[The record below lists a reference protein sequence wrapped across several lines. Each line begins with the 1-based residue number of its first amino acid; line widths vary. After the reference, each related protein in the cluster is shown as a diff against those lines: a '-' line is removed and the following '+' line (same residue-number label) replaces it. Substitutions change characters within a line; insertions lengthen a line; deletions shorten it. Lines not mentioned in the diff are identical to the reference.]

1 MQVPSVGPVAAHNLL
16 EYDHP
21 TLSTNCVVVDEPGVP
36 PAPPPCHPLTES
48 GGNKRAFW
56 ESNATLGDGAFIF
69 ISVRAIRLT
78 SCFVHT
84 DGEPTKKTLE
94 RIAKRRRT
102 PGMIQPFP
110 MPRECPYAVVVECGG
125 AWGEFRVLEG
135 LVHCMCA
142 GCEFG
147 IAYGLQPTNVFG
159 LQVSFFYFRMAV

>member
-1 MQVPSVGPVAAHNLL
+1 MF
-16 EYDHP
+16 
-21 TLSTNCVVVDEPGVP
+21 C
-36 PAPPPCHPLTES
+36 LT
-48 GGNKRAFW
+48 
-56 ESNATLGDGAFIF
+56 
-69 ISVRAIRLT
+69 
-78 SCFVHT
+78 T

-159 LQVSFFYFRMAV
+159 LQVSFFLFPYGNMEQLY

>member
-1 MQVPSVGPVAAHNLL
+1 MTDVMF
-16 EYDHP
+16 
-21 TLSTNCVVVDEPGVP
+21 C
-36 PAPPPCHPLTES
+36 LT
-48 GGNKRAFW
+48 
-56 ESNATLGDGAFIF
+56 
-69 ISVRAIRLT
+69 
-78 SCFVHT
+78 T

>member
-1 MQVPSVGPVAAHNLL
+1 
-16 EYDHP
+16 
-21 TLSTNCVVVDEPGVP
+21 
-36 PAPPPCHPLTES
+36 
-48 GGNKRAFW
+48 
-56 ESNATLGDGAFIF
+56 
-69 ISVRAIRLT
+69 
-78 SCFVHT
+78 
-84 DGEPTKKTLE
+84 
-94 RIAKRRRT
+94 
-102 PGMIQPFP
+102 MIQPFP